1 MAIMKHNALGIP
13 HGKIGNLVF
22 YRLND
27 KLICKRIGNP
37 GPATPLQLVN
47 RQKMTVT
54 MKLLSPMLKYLDL
67 GFAKAVKGTDKNAH
81 NLATAY
87 HKKHALKGEY
97 PNIEVDYEQVII
109 SQGTL
114 AVIQGVQL
122 SKAATGLHFTWDAS
136 QQTENGEYDDLVMI
150 MVCYTDTQ
158 KADSHLNAAK
168 RSDGVHFLQMRSDD
182 LKKPM
187 AIYMSL
193 RSADGRRI
201 SDSSYLGALNVR
213 PKAE

>member
-1 MAIMKHNALGIP
+1 MAIMKHSALGIP

-22 YRLND
+22 YPLND
-27 KLICKRIGNP
+27 KLICKGIGKP

-47 RQKMTVT
+47 RQKMAVT
-54 MKLLSPMLKYLDL
+54 MKLLSPMIKYLNL
-67 GFAKAVKGTDKNAH
+67 GFATAVKGTDKNAH

-114 AVIQGVQL
+114 AVIQGVQF
-122 SKAATGLHFTWDAS
+122 SKAAKGLNFTWDAS
-136 QQTENGEYDDLVMI
+136 QKTENGEYDDLVMI
-150 MVCYTDTQ
+150 MVCYTATQ
-158 KADSHLNAAK
+158 KADAHLNAAK
-168 RSDGVHFLQMRSDD
+168 RRDGIHFLKMRPKD
-182 LKKPM
+182 LKQPM
-187 AIYMSL
+187 ALFMSL
-193 RSADGRRI
+193 RSADGKLI

-213 PKAE
+213 LMAE